1 MTDDGPAAEGDG
13 SGDDAVA
20 TVSIVRSVG
29 PGSAARIGAGV
40 GACLFVAWM
49 AAAALIYILL
59 GATGIR
65 DRVNSLAGDL
75 LASDGVSAG
84 MYFGV
89 AAALGAVEVVALV
102 LLCPLCAV
110 IYNGIAHYVGGLRVT
125 LVPVE
130 DAVEDAVQDPVES
143 AVQDA
148 GQDAPGD
155 FRPGDTT
162 PPEDADEV
170 PGTGPASEGWGA
182 RTDPPGMKSTD

>member
-130 DAVEDAVQDPVES
+130 DAVEDAVQDP
-143 AVQDA
+143 

-155 FRPGDTT
+155 IRPGDTT

>member
-130 DAVEDAVQDPVES
+130 DA
-143 AVQDA
+143 
-148 GQDAPGD
+148 PGD
-155 FRPGDTT
+155 IRPGDTT